1 LREFQDFNFFSIFW
15 PFFESQWLEKN
26 QIRSIILRLFCI
38 GTFGCMREFHA
49 K

>member
-1 LREFQDFNFFSIFW
+1 VSFKILIFFQSSGRYLKVNGW
-15 PFFESQWLEKN
+15 GKN
-26 QIRSIILRLFCI
+26 QIRSIILRLFRI